1 MYAAISLDGYIAVNS
16 RTVPKWTS
24 TEDWQW
30 FQAEL
35 AKADVLIVGRTTFE
49 LAKKRLQKR
58 NTVVLTSKVK
68 TITRA
73 EGVVWINP
81 KKINFAE
88 YLSMYR
94 RVAIIGGAQ
103 VYAEMLAQKLC
114 TDVYLTVEPVILGS
128 GIPWL
133 PKTISAQMKLY
144 SVKKLNKRGTIL
156 LHYQIK

>member
-1 MYAAISLDGYIAVNS
+1 MYAAVSLDGYIAVNS
-16 RTVPKWTS
+16 QAIPKWTS
-24 TEDWQW
+24 VEDWEW
-30 FQAEL
+30 FQTEL
-35 AKADVLIVGRTTFE
+35 AKADVVIVGRTTFE
-49 LAKKRLQKR
+49 LTKKRLQKR

-73 EGVVWINP
+73 EGVVWVNP
-81 KKINFAE
+81 RKINLAE

-94 RVAIIGGAQ
+94 RVAVIGGAQ

-114 TDVYLTVEPVILGS
+114 TDVYLTVEPIILGS

-156 LHYQIK
+156 LHYQTK